1 MCGRFTLTQSGEAI
15 AQLFNLA
22 EVPQIEPR
30 YNIAPT
36 QPVLAVLANPDDP
49 EERQFKY
56 FYWGLIPSWA
66 KDPSMG
72 ARLINARAETVA
84 EKPAFRAA
92 FKRRR
97 CLIIT
102 DGFYE
107 WQQLGKVKQ
116 PYYFYVTQ
124 SNTDAVPDGRRPFAF
139 AGLWE
144 HWESS
149 EGDGI
154 ESCTIL
160 TTTSNALLRPIHERM
175 PVILN
180 EQDYNRWL
188 DPNLQQSELLQ
199 PLLHPYAAEAMG
211 SYPVNPKVNSPRYDT
226 PECIQPLNE

>member
-15 AQLFNLA
+15 AQFFNLA
-22 EVPQIEPR
+22 EVPKIEPR

-36 QPVLAVLANPDDP
+36 QPVPAILANPDDP

-84 EKPAFRAA
+84 EKPAFRTA

-97 CLIIT
+97 CLIIA

-116 PYYFYVTQ
+116 PHYFYV
-124 SNTDAVPDGRRPFAF
+124 SDRNGAAPDHRRPFAL

-144 HWESS
+144 HWEST
-149 EGDGI
+149 EGDVI

-160 TTTSNALLRPIHERM
+160 TTESNDLLRPIHERM
-175 PVILN
+175 PVILSQ
-180 EQDYNRWL
+180 QDYNRWL
-188 DPNLQQSELLQ
+188 DPNLQNPEQLR
-199 PLLHPYAAEAMG
+199 PLLHPYPPETMG
-211 SYPVNPKVNSPRYDT
+211 SYPVNPKVNSPKYDT
-226 PECIQPLNE
+226 PDCIQRG